1 MLKSMLD
8 KRYKQPEIKKK
19 IELDLP
25 DDDDEISLEQTR
37 EYDINAILEK
47 AHENKVVDYEK
58 ERLKKIRDTQY
69 DILKGLNLD
78 KKEEEEYQEPTEEE
92 KKLMTLI
99 NTITAHEEFNK
110 NKDLD
115 LFQDLKGSDDTEVLD
130 GLKEDITKLQP
141 KIEKK
146 DNKID
151 KSFYTSSLNL
161 SKNDFDDFKD
171 LQKDVKSNKILVV
184 ILTIVIILACL
195 FGIFIFLNIYFKW
208 GIL

>member
-1 MLKSMLD
+1 M
-8 KRYKQPEIKKK
+8 
-19 IELDLP
+19 
-25 DDDDEISLEQTR
+25 EQTR

-115 LFQDLKGSDDTEVLD
+115 LFQDLKGSDDTETLD

-184 ILTIVIILACL
+184 ILTVVIILACL